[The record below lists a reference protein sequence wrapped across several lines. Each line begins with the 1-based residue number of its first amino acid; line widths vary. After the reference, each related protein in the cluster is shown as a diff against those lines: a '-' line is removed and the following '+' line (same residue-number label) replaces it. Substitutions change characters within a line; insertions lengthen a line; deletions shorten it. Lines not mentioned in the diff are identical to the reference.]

1 MEVLTIV
8 DEILGADTGWI
19 DCTTRLHTALC
30 RILQHHLAVLM
41 KLWTKICIYATGR
54 LGCMLGFKGLASYDN
69 RKAAMR
75 YLR

>member
-8 DEILGADTGWI
+8 DEILEGADTGWI

-41 KLWTKICIYATGR
+41 KLWTKICIYVTGR
-54 LGCMLGFKGLASYDN
+54 LG
-69 RKAAMR
+69 
-75 YLR
+75 